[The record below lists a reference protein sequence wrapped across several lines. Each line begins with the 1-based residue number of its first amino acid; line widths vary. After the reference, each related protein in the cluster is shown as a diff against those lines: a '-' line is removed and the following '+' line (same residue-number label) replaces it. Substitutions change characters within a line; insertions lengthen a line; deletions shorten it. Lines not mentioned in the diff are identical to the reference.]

1 MINHE
6 MFENTILAILKV
18 SPGLGS
24 IQVRKA
30 VCIADAVHNSLHGQS
45 ITGTRYIK
53 EKLGPV
59 PDDEGYRCL
68 VEMAMSGKIEIYEE
82 AIGTYTKNSYYA
94 VTDPDYSVFNRS
106 QIDIINYASRIAY
119 NHTGTDLSFK
129 THDKVY
135 DSINMREEIP
145 LEAICAPI
153 VTGYDTEPFTEE
165 EQRDIRKFFESD
177 ESSIF
182 AFG

>member
-1 MINHE
+1 MNKE

-30 VCIADAVHNSLHGQS
+30 VCIADAVHNSLHKQS
-45 ITGTRYIK
+45 ITGAKYIK

-59 PDDEGYRCL
+59 PDNEGFRCL
-68 VEMAMSGKIEIYEE
+68 NEMSISGKIEIHEQ
-82 AIGTYTKNSYYA
+82 AIGPYTKNAYYA
-94 VTDPDYSVFNRS
+94 VSDPDYSLFTES
-106 QIDIINYASRIAY
+106 QVDIINYAARIAF

-129 THDKVY
+129 THDAVY
-135 DSINMREEIP
+135 SSINMREEIP
-145 LEAICAPI
+145 LEAICSPI
-153 VTGYDTEPFTEE
+153 ITGYDTEPFTDEE
-165 EQRDIRKFFESD
+165 RNDIRKFFESD
-177 ESSIF
+177 ENRLL